1 MIECG
6 CCHMYMGE
14 MEEALRLWNQIEQII
29 REAPESYYS
38 KNGRLEMYHIS
49 CEVLQGHEG
58 KNFKAYS
65 RSSGANCQTGNVF
78 EVNHG

>member
-29 REAPESYYS
+29 REAPESYY
-38 KNGRLEMYHIS
+38 
-49 CEVLQGHEG
+49 
-58 KNFKAYS
+58 
-65 RSSGANCQTGNVF
+65 F
-78 EVNHG
+78 ENNI

>member
-29 REAPESYYS
+29 REPPIDTAFAEYLTSEAKCINTIKKKSPEKEINDKFYFL
-38 KNGRLEMYHIS
+38 RIITR
-49 CEVLQGHEG
+49 
-58 KNFKAYS
+58 A
-65 RSSGANCQTGNVF
+65 
-78 EVNHG
+78 